1 MQAYGGTV
9 TLSEKLQRTRII
21 CTKPECTANCAYAL
35 NCYKHPYRW
44 MFVGIWLAV
53 ALALLSALAAIA

>member
-1 MQAYGGTV
+1 MQAHSGTV

-44 MFVGIWLAV
+44 IFVGIWLTV
-53 ALALLSALAAIA
+53 ALALLSVAVAIV